1 LKDAVP
7 YPLDGLI
14 LNIVLPLLK
23 TVAGFAEIETLAGKT
38 VTEEFALVEH

>member
-14 LNIVLPLLK
+14 LNIVLPLLQ

-38 VTEEFALVEH
+38 VTDEIPQV